1 MKFLANKLED
11 SVVCILPDGH
21 RFEITMVS
29 VEGEDVY
36 NVPDINEAVKLLQW
50 HLRNKAGPH

>member
-1 MKFLANKLED
+1 MKILASKLD
-11 SVVCILPDGH
+11 DGVVCVMPDGH

-36 NVPDINEAVKLLQW
+36 DVPDIGEAVRLLQW
-50 HLRNKAGPH
+50 HLLTTNSSH